1 VATPPPPKVEELPKK
16 LVKIEK
22 CYLFAGKNIVYV
34 CPFFP
39 LYSVLSDVK
48 RGG

>member
-1 VATPPPPKVEELPKK
+1 VATPPPSKVEEQPKK

-34 CPFFP
+34 HPFVP
-39 LYSVLSDVK
+39 CYSVFSDVK
-48 RGG
+48 